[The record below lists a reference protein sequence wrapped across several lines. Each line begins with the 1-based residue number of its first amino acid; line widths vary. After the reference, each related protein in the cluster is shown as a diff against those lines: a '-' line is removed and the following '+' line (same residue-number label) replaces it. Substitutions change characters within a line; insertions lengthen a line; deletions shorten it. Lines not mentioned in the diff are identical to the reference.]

1 MEKLND
7 ELKNISIKL
16 EKNDLKLKVFRKEE
30 IEDLSKAVEANEK
43 ATNEHKMKREKLMVE
58 LERIEEETF
67 ELEKKYGKVEIDLNV
82 ESDPA
87 SSEEEEKVK
96 KEEEIPENE
105 VAYKQEQQEELQV
118 PSYEVPN
125 YDEA

>member
-1 MEKLND
+1 
-7 ELKNISIKL
+7 
-16 EKNDLKLKVFRKEE
+16 
-30 IEDLSKAVEANEK
+30 
-43 ATNEHKMKREKLMVE
+43 MKREKLMVE

>member
-1 MEKLND
+1 LND
-7 ELKNISIKL
+7 ELKNININL

-87 SSEEEEKVK
+87 SSEEEEKVNI
-96 KEEEIPENE
+96 EEEIPENE
-105 VAYKQEQQEELQV
+105 VAYKQE
-118 PSYEVPN
+118 
-125 YDEA
+125 

>member
-1 MEKLND
+1 M
-7 ELKNISIKL
+7 
-16 EKNDLKLKVFRKEE
+16 FRKEE

-96 KEEEIPENE
+96 IEEEIPENE
-105 VAYKQEQQEELQV
+105 VAYKQEEE
-118 PSYEVPN
+118 
-125 YDEA
+125 

>member
-1 MEKLND
+1 
-7 ELKNISIKL
+7 
-16 EKNDLKLKVFRKEE
+16 
-30 IEDLSKAVEANEK
+30 
-43 ATNEHKMKREKLMVE
+43 MKREKLMVE

-87 SSEEEEKVK
+87 SSEEEEKVNI
-96 KEEEIPENE
+96 EEEIPENE
-105 VAYKQEQQEELQV
+105 VAYKQEQHEELQV

>member
-1 MEKLND
+1 
-7 ELKNISIKL
+7 
-16 EKNDLKLKVFRKEE
+16 
-30 IEDLSKAVEANEK
+30 
-43 ATNEHKMKREKLMVE
+43 MKREKLMVE

-87 SSEEEEKVK
+87 SSEEDEKVK
-96 KEEEIPENE
+96 IEEEIPENE
-105 VAYKQEQQEELQV
+105 VAYKQEEQEELQV

>member
-1 MEKLND
+1 M
-7 ELKNISIKL
+7 
-16 EKNDLKLKVFRKEE
+16 FRKEE

-87 SSEEEEKVK
+87 SSEEEEKVT
-96 KEEEIPENE
+96 I
-105 VAYKQEQQEELQV
+105 
-118 PSYEVPN
+118 
-125 YDEA
+125 

>member
-1 MEKLND
+1 
-7 ELKNISIKL
+7 
-16 EKNDLKLKVFRKEE
+16 VFRKEE

-87 SSEEEEKVK
+87 SSE
-96 KEEEIPENE
+96 
-105 VAYKQEQQEELQV
+105 
-118 PSYEVPN
+118 
-125 YDEA
+125 

>member
-1 MEKLND
+1 
-7 ELKNISIKL
+7 
-16 EKNDLKLKVFRKEE
+16 
-30 IEDLSKAVEANEK
+30 
-43 ATNEHKMKREKLMVE
+43 MKREKLMVE

-96 KEEEIPENE
+96 IEEEIPENE
-105 VAYKQEQQEELQV
+105 VAYKQEEQEELQV

>member
-1 MEKLND
+1 
-7 ELKNISIKL
+7 
-16 EKNDLKLKVFRKEE
+16 VFRKEE

-105 VAYKQEQQEELQV
+105 VAYKQE
-118 PSYEVPN
+118 
-125 YDEA
+125 